1 MKKKNELNFDPVGPT
16 WEEVE
21 KELFTPKEIK
31 ASHRRVKFM
40 GALINIR
47 KALGLTQREMSDIV
61 DVKQPMLAR
70 FESGENIPKI
80 STASKLLKP
89 FGLSLAIVSDETNE
103 IICKF
108 ENSDLGGKKYE

>member
-1 MKKKNELNFDPVGPT
+1 MKKSKLNKTEPT
-16 WEEVE
+16 WQDLSSPE
-21 KELFTPKEIK
+21 K
-31 ASHRRVKFM
+31 AGRSHSRVSFM
-40 GALINIR
+40 GALSAIR
-47 KALGLTQREMSDIV
+47 KTLGLTQREMSDIV

-89 FGLSLAIVSDETNE
+89 FGLSLAVVSDKTNK

-108 ENSDLGGKKYE
+108 DDNK